1 MNHLIIGYA
10 LDGEFDKIDEL
21 SHKCE
26 DMCIHTSEKEYQ
38 SDSFEKNID
47 LMLMNKYLEKYR
59 GSPLI
64 APSLVDKSKDCVYV
78 KTNLGIYGIIPVNRK
93 SIKSPT
99 EAIVNGSKVAIG
111 DSIVVEYS
119 SIQDYFTETTFNYL
133 GKDTNGIR
141 KLVKDRREK
150 ND

>member
-1 MNHLIIGYA
+1 
-10 LDGEFDKIDEL
+10 
-21 SHKCE
+21 
-26 DMCIHTSEKEYQ
+26 
-38 SDSFEKNID
+38 
-47 LMLMNKYLEKYR
+47 MNKYLEKYK

-64 APSLVDKSKDCVYV
+64 ATIICIDKSKDCVYV

-141 KLVKDRREK
+141 KIKYSDFAILLDSSKYFELYK
-150 ND
+150 KILEYNG